1 MSFIKAILSYEK
13 NWILKGLRMGKVPY
27 GFDDINTWL
36 DSRKSS
42 KHNAYLQ
49 KIMRQ
54 IGCDDNE
61 SFMDSISKKGVYKE
75 KREKIISILVNAS
88 SRQQVNSELCKI
100 LPGENVSKIIKQFQ
114 PLLKD
119 LP

>member
-36 DSRKSS
+36 GSRKSS
-42 KHNAYLQ
+42 KHNACLQ

-61 SFMDSISKKGVYKE
+61 SFMDSI
-75 KREKIISILVNAS
+75 
-88 SRQQVNSELCKI
+88 
-100 LPGENVSKIIKQFQ
+100 
-114 PLLKD
+114 LLETSYSVIQK
-119 LP
+119 

>member
-1 MSFIKAILSYEK
+1 MNK
-13 NWILKGLRMGKVPY
+13 NLELFLTFM
-27 GFDDINTWL
+27 
-36 DSRKSS
+36 
-42 KHNAYLQ
+42 
-49 KIMRQ
+49 KI
-54 IGCDDNE
+54 
-61 SFMDSISKKGVYKE
+61 GVFTFGGGYA
-75 KREKIISILVNAS
+75 IISILVNAT

>member
-1 MSFIKAILSYEK
+1 
-13 NWILKGLRMGKVPY
+13 
-27 GFDDINTWL
+27 
-36 DSRKSS
+36 
-42 KHNAYLQ
+42 
-49 KIMRQ
+49 
-54 IGCDDNE
+54 
-61 SFMDSISKKGVYKE
+61 MDSISKKGVYKE
-75 KREKIISILVNAS
+75 EREKIISILVNAT

>member
-1 MSFIKAILSYEK
+1 MYFLMNKNNVVAKFEKKPATAFSDRVLFIEV
-13 NWILKGLRMGKVPY
+13 GRMGKVPY

-61 SFMDSISKKGVYKE
+61 SFMDSISKKVCT
-75 KREKIISILVNAS
+75 KRNVKKLLVS
-88 SRQQVNSELCKI
+88 
-100 LPGENVSKIIKQFQ
+100 
-114 PLLKD
+114 
-119 LP
+119 